1 MKNLNSQERQ
11 KFLKIIQEQ
20 KEKMKSFD
28 KHTAWIDKVLNNKEQ
43 HFEVVVKFAEEAQRR
58 LGRKKDE

>member
-1 MKNLNSQERQ
+1 M
-11 KFLKIIQEQ
+11 IQEQ

-28 KHTAWIDKVLNNKEQ
+28 KHTAWINKVLNNKEQ